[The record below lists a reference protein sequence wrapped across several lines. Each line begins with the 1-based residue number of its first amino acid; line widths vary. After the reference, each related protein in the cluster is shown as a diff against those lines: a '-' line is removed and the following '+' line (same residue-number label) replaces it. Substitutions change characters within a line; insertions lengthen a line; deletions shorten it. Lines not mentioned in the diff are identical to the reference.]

1 MNSEYKSILVKKPVK
16 IILISALLIV
26 VLGLIIVPKIIS
38 IDDKQ
43 NQNQKQNSNPQI
55 SVDGF
60 ILKSAALDND
70 IRAIGNIRANEE
82 AEIRSEISRKIRG
95 IYFKEGTFVGR
106 GKTLFR
112 LDSDDLVARLR
123 KQEIEENLAISK
135 LEREKQLIS
144 KGLTSQEEYD
154 VMENTLEQI
163 RADISI
169 TRIDISK
176 TYVRAPFSGII
187 GLRNVSNGAYVTP
200 SVVLATMQDVSK
212 VKVDFSIPEKYI
224 YLFKKGQ
231 KIIFKVDGLDGEFE
245 AEIYAS
251 EPKVEN
257 NTRSLV
263 LRAVTNNPDK
273 KLLPGTFANVTFRMA
288 ETQNAIM
295 IPTQALVPKLKGQ
308 SVYVVKDGKAKLID
322 VEIGERTDEFI
333 QISSNN
339 LQAGDTI
346 ITTNILRI
354 KENSPVKIVKAE

>member
-1 MNSEYKSILVKKPVK
+1 MSKPVK
-16 IILISALLIV
+16 IILISLVLLII
-26 VLGLIIVPKIIS
+26 LGLIIVPKIIS
-38 IDDKQ
+38 TDDRQ
-43 NQNQKQNSNPQI
+43 NSNQKQNSNPQI

-95 IYFKEGTFVGR
+95 IYFKEGAFVGK
-106 GKTLFR
+106 GKTLFK

-123 KQEIEENLAISK
+123 KQEIEEKLAISK

-144 KGLTSQEEYD
+144 KGLTSQEDYD

-200 SVVLATMQDVSK
+200 SVILTTMQDISK

-224 YLFKKGQ
+224 SLFKKGQ
-231 KIIFKVDGLDGEFE
+231 KMVFKVDGLSGEFE

-251 EPKVEN
+251 EPKAEN

-263 LRAVTNNPDK
+263 LRAITNNTDR
-273 KLLPGTFANVTFRMA
+273 KLMPGTFANVTFRMA
-288 ETQNAIM
+288 ETENAIL

-308 SVYVVKDGKAKLID
+308 SVFIVRDGKAKLVD
-322 VEIGERTDEFI
+322 VEIGERTDEFV
-333 QISSNN
+333 QISSDKLNI
-339 LQAGDTI
+339 GDTI